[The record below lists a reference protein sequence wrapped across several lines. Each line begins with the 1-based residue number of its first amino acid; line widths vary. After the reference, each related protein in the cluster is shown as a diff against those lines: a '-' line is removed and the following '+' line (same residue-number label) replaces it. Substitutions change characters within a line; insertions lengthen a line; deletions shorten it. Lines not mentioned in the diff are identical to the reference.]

1 MKTRRSNLTTRS
13 AILAGP
19 RSGGVLALAMIV
31 VLTVA
36 ALAAGM
42 LQLSTAVT
50 RRQVSAVN
58 TKLSFYMAEAGLTE
72 AYAGLTSGHTG
83 NVGSE
88 AAPVAFGEG
97 LFWVEATDNL
107 DGTTTL
113 RSTGMTGNG
122 RAVLSF
128 VVKRESVS
136 AASLGIFG
144 VDGLTVSPGVTL
156 DGFDSHE
163 AEAAAQ
169 VPVGEPAPPPAPTL
183 GRLSSNGPITI
194 TGTERAPVLIDGD
207 VTTGPGLTA
216 QIDGAVTITGA
227 TSTAL
232 AVIEPKPVEVP
243 DATLSAGVLVEG
255 WAPYTVLPGKTALA
269 SLSVAAGAEAVIEG
283 PATLLVGTLRVQS
296 EGQLTFD
303 VTNGEVSVI
312 VLENLSFDAG
322 SFVNTN
328 AVDTRGVSIQVA
340 GPSVRPVLLAAES
353 DFMGVVYAPESDVQ
367 VFEGFEVFGA
377 LVGKTLQFNGA
388 VGLHYDVFLD
398 RLAAELSLPELV
410 SWRIIELSNPSISVG
425 ADPFVAM
432 GVTRASL
439 SPPDD
444 AHEDQTIRIKYLD
457 GVGTPLTYSGLE
469 SGFDWDLVDTVN
481 TLFRDGEEIDVDAAV
496 KRTQNSDLQTFDTP

>member
-1 MKTRRSNLTTRS
+1 MKTRLTNSTTRR
-13 AILAGP
+13 ALLAGP

-50 RRQVSAVN
+50 RMQVSAVN
-58 TKLSFYMAEAGLTE
+58 TELSFYMAEAGLTE

-88 AAPVAFGEG
+88 ADPVAFGEG
-97 LFWVEATDNL
+97 LFWVEATNNA

-128 VVKRESVS
+128 VVERVSVS

-163 AEAAAQ
+163 AEGADP
-169 VPVGEPAPPPAPTL
+169 VPEGEVAPPAEPVL

-194 TGTERAPVLIDGD
+194 TGTERAPVLIEGD
-207 VTTGPGLTA
+207 VTTGPGTTA
-216 QIDGAVTITGA
+216 QVEGTVTITGT

-232 AVIEPKPVEVP
+232 AVIAPTPVEVP
-243 DATLSAGVLVEG
+243 DVTLSSGVLVEG

-269 SLSVAAGAEAVIEG
+269 SLSVAGGAEAVVEG
-283 PATLLVGTLRVQS
+283 PATLIVGSLRVQD
-296 EGQLTFD
+296 EGQLSFD

-312 VLENLSFDAG
+312 VLENLSFDSG
-322 SFVNTN
+322 SVVTTN
-328 AVDTRGVSIQVA
+328 SKDSASVSIQVA
-340 GPSVRPVLLAAES
+340 GSTERPVLLAAQS
-353 DFMGVVYAPESDVQ
+353 DFMGVVYAPESEVQ
-367 VFEGFEVFGA
+367 VFAGFEVFGA

-388 VGLHYDVFLD
+388 VGLHHDVFLD

-410 SWRIIELSNPSISVG
+410 SWRIVELSNPSISMF
-425 ADPFVAM
+425 AANPDRSRSRIAIF
-432 GVTRASL
+432 
-439 SPPDD
+439 SP
-444 AHEDQTIRIKYLD
+444 
-457 GVGTPLTYSGLE
+457 
-469 SGFDWDLVDTVN
+469 
-481 TLFRDGEEIDVDAAV
+481 
-496 KRTQNSDLQTFDTP
+496 